1 VYILASSL
9 PRPKS
14 ISNNISSSFKMEE
27 ATSSL
32 RSFGSPFLK
41 IANFFL
47 PSAEQRLRETLLA
60 SSSTPL

>member
-1 VYILASSL
+1 
-9 PRPKS
+9 
-14 ISNNISSSFKMEE
+14 MEL

-47 PSAEQRLRETLLA
+47 PSAEQILRETLLA
-60 SSSTPL
+60 SISTPL